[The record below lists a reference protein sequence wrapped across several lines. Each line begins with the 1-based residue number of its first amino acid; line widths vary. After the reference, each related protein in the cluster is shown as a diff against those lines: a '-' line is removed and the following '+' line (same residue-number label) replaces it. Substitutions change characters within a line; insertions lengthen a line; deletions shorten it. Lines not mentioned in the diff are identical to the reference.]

1 MKFAT
6 PSLFIT
12 LIISLSMMV
21 DAAPVESKRQ
31 DQSLEIQGPTKD
43 STWVVGRSE
52 AITWKTTSN
61 QPVDI
66 MLSKEESSDVIVV
79 AKNLNGFQ
87 GSYVYTVPDS
97 LFASDQSSDKSSSS
111 SKWKILIKDNGQIFS
126 TSEDF
131 VISSSAPTEAENSV
145 TPPAQA
151 TTQNHWAA
159 TASISLLGPDG
170 KAISMSQT
178 ASSAGHYQTT
188 SLSTLLLVVTLGG
201 VFLGL

>member
-12 LIISLSMMV
+12 LFISLSMMV
-21 DAAPVESKRQ
+21 DAAPVETKQQ

-52 AITWKTTSN
+52 AITWKTSSN

-66 MLSKEESSDVIVV
+66 MLSKETSSDVIVI

-97 LFASDQSSDKSSSS
+97 LFSSDQSGDESSS

-126 TSEDF
+126 TSDDF
-131 VISSSAPTEAENSV
+131 VISSSAPTEPVNSV

-178 ASSAGHYQTT
+178 ASSASHYQMT
-188 SLSTLLLVVTLGG
+188 SLPTLLLLITLSGF
-201 VFLGL
+201 FLSI